1 MNHQPQFTLLTHT
14 LRTESGATLVGDER
28 GESHGGEIS
37 IEIDIIFY
45 LKFHEF
51 SWAWIIIACFF
62 FEISVFSEH
71 ESKTQMLNVWYIYLH
86 LA

>member
-51 SWAWIIIACFF
+51 SWAWLIIACFF
-62 FEISVFSEH
+62 WKFLCLVSMNQN
-71 ESKTQMLNVWYIYLH
+71 QMLNVWYIYLH